1 MVGSRWMERELI
13 INGLDPGQVA
23 IVPPIPASLAQAR
36 PIPASGQSEI
46 LYVGQ
51 VIRGKG
57 VDLLLRALKGVPGDW
72 HATVVGTG
80 NHLETCRTM
89 AETLG
94 IAARVSF
101 AGWVPHDALAPYYGR
116 AAVCV
121 VPSRW
126 PEPFGMVGVEAM
138 ARGRPVVG
146 FAVGGIPDWLEDGVT
161 GILAPEADTG
171 ALGGAIASLLA
182 DPKRAAALGKAGLER
197 VRERYQPNQYL
208 DRLMQILG
216 EAV

>member
-1 MVGSRWMERELI
+1 MERELI
-13 INGLDPGQVA
+13 VNGLDPGRVA
-23 IVPPIPASLAQAR
+23 IVPPIPAALAQAR
-36 PIPASGQSEI
+36 PIAPSGRHEV

-57 VDLLLRALKGVPGDW
+57 VDLLLQALARVPGDW
-72 HATVVGTG
+72 HATIVGTG
-80 NHLETCRTM
+80 NHLDACRAL
-89 AETLG
+89 AETSG
-94 IAARVSF
+94 IAARVTF
-101 AGWVPHDALAPYYGR
+101 AGWVSHDALEPYYAR

-161 GILAPEADTG
+161 GILAPEADTN
-171 ALGGAIASLLA
+171 ALGGAITSLLT
-182 DPKRAAALGKAGLER
+182 DPQRAAALGAAGLAR
-197 VRERYQPNQYL
+197 VRERFQPDQYL
-208 DRLMQILG
+208 DRLMHILG
-216 EAV
+216 EALGETI